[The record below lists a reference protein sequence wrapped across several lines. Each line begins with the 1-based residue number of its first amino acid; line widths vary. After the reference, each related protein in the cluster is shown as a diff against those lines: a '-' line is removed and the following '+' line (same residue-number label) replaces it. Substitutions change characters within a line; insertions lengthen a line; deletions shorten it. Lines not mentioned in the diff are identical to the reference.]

1 LLVYEPSTPYS
12 NQACSKEW
20 QISAINYDKL
30 SAIVTRDVLAKQQST
45 DCTFFRVRSDIITIR
60 WCWFD
65 LIRSIGMRGQSA
77 LRELFPGKR
86 PSASRHF

>member
-45 DCTFFRVRSDIITIR
+45 DCTVFS
-60 WCWFD
+60 
-65 LIRSIGMRGQSA
+65 
-77 LRELFPGKR
+77 R
-86 PSASRHF
+86 PF